1 MPLMPPAPA
10 PPPAYALDIKVNVES
25 YLDNPD
31 PSGNAMCTNADGDP
45 ENGNVAYSTEMDTTR
60 YYKSMVSI
68 SGDVMVAGSP
78 WEKISEDCDAG
89 AAYVYAREES
99 ADGTSY
105 SWTHIQKITATDVSK
120 WDHDPEDANG
130 TGRHPTKNFGHAVA
144 VDGDTMVISFQFS
157 RNVRVYTRSD
167 AGNPKSLWTL
177 RAKLAVPSL
186 THDDTT
192 PDTWSEGYGFAVAI
206 DGDTIVVGQ
215 PGAHAETD
223 GDADRR
229 KYRGAV
235 HVFTRDEAGDL
246 TSSWRYVSRL
256 STDTFNDQAFVIEE
270 LFFGQSVAIDGDV
283 IIVGTGDAEPVAGDA
298 SVEPPRALVLPP
310 A

>member
-1 MPLMPPAPA
+1 MPPAPA

-31 PSGNAMCTNADGDP
+31 PSGNALCTDDNGNP
-45 ENGNVAYSTEMDTTR
+45 ENPNVAYSTDPNTDTTL

-78 WEKISEDCDAG
+78 WEKITENCDAG
-89 AAYVYAREES
+89 AAYVYAREAS

-105 SWTHIQKITATDVSK
+105 SWTHIQKITATDASK
-120 WDHDPEDANG
+120 WDHDPEDSSG
-130 TGRHPTKNFGHAVA
+130 SRKHPTKNFGHAVA
-144 VDGDTMVISFQFS
+144 VDGDTMVISYQFS

-192 PDTWSEGYGFAVAI
+192 HYTWSEGYGFAVAI

-223 GDADRR
+223 SRR
-229 KYRGAV
+229 GSAKTQRRGARV
-235 HVFTRDEAGDL
+235 HARP
-246 TSSWRYVSRL
+246 SRR
-256 STDTFNDQAFVIEE
+256 F
-270 LFFGQSVAIDGDV
+270 DV
-283 IIVGTGDAEPVAGDA
+283 ILALRLEALHRHLQRSIVRD
-298 SVEPPRALVLPP
+298 
-310 A
+310 

>member
-31 PSGNAMCTNADGDP
+31 PSGNAMCTDASGNP
-45 ENGNVAYSTEMDTTR
+45 ENSKVAEAE

-78 WEKISEDCDAG
+78 WEKITEDCDAG
-89 AAYVYAREES
+89 AAYVYAREAS

-105 SWTHIQKITATDVSK
+105 SWTHIQKITATDASK
-120 WDHDPEDANG
+120 WDHDPDDSSN
-130 TGRHPTKNFGHAVA
+130 TRKHPTKNFGHAVA
-144 VDGDTMVISFQFS
+144 VDGDTMVISYQFG
-157 RNVRVYTRSD
+157 RNVLVYTRSD

-192 PDTWSEGYGFAVAI
+192 QYTWSEGYGFAVAI

-223 GDADRR
+223 SRR
-229 KYRGAV
+229 RSAKTQRRGARV
-235 HVFTRDEAGDL
+235 HAR
-246 TSSWRYVSRL
+246 RSRR
-256 STDTFNDQAFVIEE
+256 F
-270 LFFGQSVAIDGDV
+270 DV
-283 IIVGTGDAEPVAGDA
+283 ILALRLEALHRHLQRSIVRD
-298 SVEPPRALVLPP
+298 
-310 A
+310 